1 MKATEIGGAVHP
13 IKGPNDSQTV
23 SICPVRSLWKFEID
37 FFSGEFFNAPNS
49 FKISEYE
56 MCC

>member
-23 SICPVRSLWKFEID
+23 SICPVRSLWKF
-37 FFSGEFFNAPNS
+37 
-49 FKISEYE
+49 
-56 MCC
+56 